1 VNSSQDKAQS
11 IMAVLLMQHQGRQNR
26 YDNHEPEKYNHWV
39 YGFSEW
45 RAYLNK
51 LGIFCGG
58 IYNKNPLVVAI

>member
-1 VNSSQDKAQS
+1 
-11 IMAVLLMQHQGRQNR
+11 MAVLLMQHQGRQNR

-39 YGFSEW
+39 YGFSDW